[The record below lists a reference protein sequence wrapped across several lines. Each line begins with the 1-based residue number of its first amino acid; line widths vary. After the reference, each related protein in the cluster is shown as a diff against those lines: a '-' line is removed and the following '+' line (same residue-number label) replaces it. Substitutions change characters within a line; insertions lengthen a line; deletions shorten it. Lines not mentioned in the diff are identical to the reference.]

1 MYPFDEHYLARREK
15 QIKEMIELRAM
26 TGACLVTGMA
36 MGAIGLALLS
46 TGSGTAG
53 TILVIFGVLF
63 LIATVFMTASYF
75 AQKAADRAIQK
86 EYELLALYGLAPDK
100 AKRGG
105 QGSRPA
111 DDGEIALDSLVAET
125 DIQQEQ
131 RGKDS
136 R

>member
-1 MYPFDEHYLARREK
+1 MYPFDEDYLARREK
-15 QIKEMIELRAM
+15 QIKELFELRAM
-26 TGACLVTGMA
+26 TGACLVTGIA
-36 MGAIGLALLS
+36 METIGIVLLNA
-46 TGSGTAG
+46 GSGIAG
-53 TILVIFGVLF
+53 TILVIFGALF

-111 DDGEIALDSLVAET
+111 DDGEVALDSLAAET
-125 DIQQEQ
+125 DTQQEQ
-131 RGKDS
+131 RGQDP